1 MFSSLRTAAAK
12 LTRNGSSNGSQSLS
26 EQARESKEPQEPDQI
41 ASAEQADTLGDFQSF
56 PPRSSISRDKGRRSV
71 DGRKPNGNVSSS
83 GLKVQI
89 YPITNVCKQTCL
101 KTRSSCLK
109 CAEHRNCYKQSR
121 RTRILQFRHQKSAG
135 CWSKEL
141 WSV

>member
-1 MFSSLRTAAAK
+1 MFNSLRTAAAK
-12 LTRNGSSNGSQSLS
+12 LTRSGSGSGSQPLS
-26 EQARESKEPQEPDQI
+26 EQARASSEPQEPDQI
-41 ASAEQADTLGDFQSF
+41 VSAEQADTLGDFQSF

-71 DGRKPNGNVSSS
+71 DGRKPNGSASSS

-89 YPITNVCKQTCL
+89 YLVTIVCKQTCL
-101 KTRSSCLK
+101 KTDSSVT

-141 WSV
+141 WNV